1 MFKMSFTNQSLILAS
16 LFELSD
22 SVEEAIVSNFHALTA
37 KPN

>member
-1 MFKMSFTNQSLILAS
+1 MSFTNQPLILAS

-22 SVEEAIVSNFHALTA
+22 SVEEGILSNFHALTA